1 MPEHC
6 KDCGKP
12 IPSDAKLKLCAKSGT
27 ARLFNLLDSSD
38 RLAGKEIHKARKKE
52 KKGTGR

>member
-12 IPSDAKLKLCAKSGT
+12 IPGGQKLKLCAKCGT

-52 KKGTGR
+52 KRTK

>member
-12 IPSDAKLKLCAKSGT
+12 IPGGQKLKLCAKCGT
-27 ARLFNLLDSSD
+27 ARLMSLLNSSD

-52 KKGTGR
+52 KRSK